1 MVIWFVCEFFCL
13 KKRNL
18 TVREFSNNETAY
30 FKSVEV
36 TDGHFPSK
44 IKWHI
49 IYKQKRKLTVIQSR
63 VILYNEK
70 GFDGQFTL

>member
-1 MVIWFVCEFFCL
+1 MACLRVFCL

-30 FKSVEV
+30 LKSVEV
-36 TDGHFPSK
+36 TDGHFPLK

-49 IYKQKRKLTVIQSR
+49 IYKQKRKLTVTQSK
-63 VILYNEK
+63 VMLYNEK
-70 GFDGQFTL
+70 EVDGQFTL

>member
-1 MVIWFVCEFFCL
+1 MVIWFVCEFFFL
-13 KKRNL
+13 KKSNL

-36 TDGHFPSK
+36 TDGHFLLK

-63 VILYNEK
+63 VILYNKK